1 MVVNNWMVQVSQFIV
16 VMSYEDVNENLV
28 RLYFI
33 AFFQLSVVI
42 GINLVIAYVLD
53 MYGSTERL
61 DEERHNTLQILEK
74 EMTGN
79 KEQKEKDQFD

>member
-1 MVVNNWMVQVSQFIV
+1 MG
-16 VMSYEDVNENLV
+16 YEDVNENLV

-42 GINLVIAYVLD
+42 GINLVVAYVLD

-61 DEERHNTLQILEK
+61 DEERHNTLEILEK

-79 KEQKEKDQFD
+79 RKQKEKDQFD

>member
-1 MVVNNWMVQVSQFIV
+1 MG
-16 VMSYEDVNENLV
+16 YEDVNENLV

-42 GINLVIAYVLD
+42 GINLVVAYVLD

-61 DEERHNTLQILEK
+61 DEERHNTLEILEK
-74 EMTGN
+74 EMTGSR
-79 KEQKEKDQFD
+79 

>member
-16 VMSYEDVNENLV
+16 VMSYENVNENLV

-42 GINLVIAYVLD
+42 GINLVVAFVLD

-61 DEERHNTLQILEK
+61 DEERHNTLEILEK

-79 KEQKEKDQFD
+79 RE

>member
-1 MVVNNWMVQVSQFIV
+1 MG
-16 VMSYEDVNENLV
+16 YEDVNENLV

-42 GINLVIAYVLD
+42 GINLVVAYVLD

-61 DEERHNTLQILEK
+61 DEERHNTLEILEK
-74 EMTGN
+74 EMTGSR
-79 KEQKEKDQFD
+79 EQKEKDQFD